1 MAAVEHREAIAHK
14 APSRQR
20 ASLLV
25 LLTLAAAYALTVLV
39 FYPGYSTVDAR
50 YVYADAMAWHFGDW
64 QSPAMVLLWRLV
76 DPIAPGAS
84 SMFLLT
90 ATLYWLAF
98 GTLALVAARRSVGL
112 GLATVLL
119 AFMPPAFFFVGMIWR
134 DVLFAVIWLAA
145 AVLAFAA
152 ADRPARLRAPVQA
165 SALLLIALGVLLRP
179 NAVVAAPFLAAY
191 VIWPMRFDLKRTAIL
206 FLPALVSFY
215 ALVPL
220 VYYGILDAERQNP
233 LHSIAVFDLGGI
245 THFSG
250 DNQFPVSWSGDQTAL
265 LISKCYDPVRWDSY
279 WNAPPT

>member
-1 MAAVEHREAIAHK
+1 
-14 APSRQR
+14 
-20 ASLLV
+20 
-25 LLTLAAAYALTVLV
+25 
-39 FYPGYSTVDAR
+39 
-50 YVYADAMAWHFGDW
+50 MAWPFGDW
-64 QSPAMVLLWRLV
+64 QSLAMVLLLRLV
-76 DPIAPGAS
+76 EPTAPGAW

-90 ATLYWLAF
+90 ATLYGLAF

-119 AFMPPAFFFVGMIWR
+119 AFTPPAFFFVGMIWR

-152 ADRPARLRAPVQA
+152 AGRPARLRAPAQA
-165 SALLLIALGVLLRP
+165 LALLLIALGVLLRP

-191 VIWPMRFDLKRTAIL
+191 LIWPMRFDLKRTAVL
-206 FLPALVSFY
+206 FLPALVAFY

-279 WNAPPT
+279 WNVEPCAFVMRRLERAEPVLFGPPRLVEAWRHPPAAPPPPHLPHPPPFLWQF